1 MDYVLWYCAR
11 VMAAIKV
18 WQIVLSIL
26 LGFHGAE
33 YSCTHISKNF
43 DHTHRRK
50 RTDSPS
56 FDQTN
61 HRLVKACFG
70 CLFRL
75 HSISTQLLDLNC
87 STMWTFVLHLAF
99 KWWSANAVLCVFVC
113 ASLFLFPCQIQSSSF
128 INIFYTFQSIT
139 QGIESQIHCS
149 ALFKWKGD
157 TYVLRAIYCVYY
169 NLGVQNRVSFD
180 SC

>member
-1 MDYVLWYCAR
+1 MWWWWGYGLCTVILRKSYGSHKS
-11 VMAAIKV
+11 VTNS
-18 WQIVLSIL
+18 LSIL

-70 CLFRL
+70 CLVRP

-99 KWWSANAVLCVFVC
+99 KWWSGGCKCSCVCFCLCLSVP
-113 ASLFLFPCQIQSSSF
+113 LFLSDSAK
-128 INIFYTFQSIT
+128 IFYKHFIYISINYT
-139 QGIESQIHCS
+139 RNK
-149 ALFKWKGD
+149 LFFWGSNPLQCI
-157 TYVLRAIYCVYY
+157 V
-169 NLGVQNRVSFD
+169 
-180 SC
+180 